1 VTDRRRA
8 VLELVLAIAAAVG
21 CVVSWLQSRSV
32 VDVAPIANGEPPTTS
47 VTFYP
52 PLLVLA
58 FVLGTLA
65 GVLMVLGAA
74 RWRRARGDI
83 AATVAQ
89 SD

>member
-1 VTDRRRA
+1 VSDRRRA
-8 VLELVLAIAAAVG
+8 ILELVLAIAAAAG

-58 FVLGTLA
+58 VVLGTLA
-65 GVLMVLGAA
+65 GVLTVLGAA
-74 RWRRARGDI
+74 RWRGDT
-83 AATVAQ
+83 AAAVAE

>member
-1 VTDRRRA
+1 
-8 VLELVLAIAAAVG
+8 
-21 CVVSWLQSRSV
+21 V

>member
-8 VLELVLAIAAAVG
+8 ILELVLAIAAAVG

-32 VDVAPIANGEPPTTS
+32 VDVAPIVNGEPPTTS

-65 GVLMVLGAA
+65 GVLTVLGVA
-74 RWRRARGDI
+74 RWCRARGDM
-83 AATVAQ
+83 AATVGQ